1 MRKNLLFG
9 LLFFIAISAGCNR
22 NDTITDSSRVVLEA
36 YQSSTRVSFD
46 GVKSSWEDGDCL
58 NVIVDGLERV
68 HLFGYDAATESK
80 FVCDNLVMPA
90 EQCDVYAY
98 YGVESADINLADKT
112 AVATL
117 GAAEQMQKIQTP
129 MAHIAEY
136 DVLYGKAESAD
147 SRNIQIAMNHTIAAV
162 KINLYSSLQDVV
174 TIKSITVTA
183 PEGVVLAGNYVIN
196 PSTDE
201 ITLADN
207 AEVANS
213 INLTFEEP
221 VLLGADVF
229 VAWLA
234 TAPFTL
240 AEGESLVIDITTADD
255 EIYRCTKQM
264 SSESASF
271 DAGRIMTTNI
281 TLGGNAT
288 LVEPEAPTLPA
299 TVEIEV
305 DPSKEGVFEDFP
317 TENSKANSGSFML
330 AGYEYEYEFVFDS
343 PSEFYLSDNGRIRFD
358 SGITSTKKAMIKLP
372 VISNYKLAKVVMAS
386 ISNNSTKHNY
396 LFAITNSQKSVIT
409 GGAAYKLGSGK
420 YTYNLTLPANN
431 TECYICISNT
441 SSSGNTNPA
450 NISYLSLVYSKIE

>member
-36 YQSSTRVSFD
+36 YQSSSRVSFD

-58 NVIVDGLERV
+58 NVVVDGLEGV
-68 HLFGYDAATESK
+68 YLFGYDAATESK

-117 GAAEQMQKIQTP
+117 GAAEQTQNIQTP

-162 KINLYSSLQDVV
+162 KINLDSSLQDVV

-183 PEGVVLAGNYVIN
+183 PEGVVLGGNYVIN

-221 VLLGADVF
+221 ILLGTDGF

-234 TAPFTL
+234 TAPFAL

-255 EIYRCTKQM
+255 EIYRCIKQM
-264 SSESASF
+264 PTEGASF
-271 DAGRIMTTNI
+271 NAGRIMTTDI

-288 LVEPEAPTLPA
+288 LVEPEAPALPA

-330 AGYEYEYEFVFDS
+330 AGYEYEFVFDS
-343 PSEFYLSDNGRIRFD
+343 PSKFYLSDNGRIRFD
-358 SGITSTKKAMIKLP
+358 SGITSTKNAMIKLP
-372 VISNYKLAKVVMAS
+372 VIPNYKLSQVVMAS

>member
-36 YQSSTRVSFD
+36 YQSSSRVSFD

-58 NVIVDGLERV
+58 NVIVDGLEGV

-98 YGVESADINLADKT
+98 YGAESADINLADKT

-117 GAAEQMQKIQTP
+117 GAAEQTQNIQTP

-162 KINLYSSLQDVV
+162 KINLDSSLQDVV
-174 TIKSITVTA
+174 TIKGITVTA

-221 VLLGADVF
+221 ILLGADGY

-234 TAPFTL
+234 TAPFAL
-240 AEGESLVIDITTADD
+240 AEGESLVIDIATADD
-255 EIYRCTKQM
+255 EIYRCIKQM
-264 SSESASF
+264 PTEGASF
-271 DAGRIMTTNI
+271 NAGRIMTTDI

-288 LVEPEAPTLPA
+288 LVEPEVPALPA

-305 DPSKEGVFEDFP
+305 DPTKEGIFVDFP
-317 TENSKANSGSFML
+317 TEKNKTNSGSFML
-330 AGYEYEYEFVFDS
+330 AGYEFVFDS
-343 PSEFYLSDNGRIRFD
+343 PAKFYLTDNGRIRFD

-372 VISNYKLAKVVMAS
+372 VIPNYKLTKVVMAS
-386 ISNNSTKHNY
+386 IAKNSTNHNY
-396 LFAITNSQKSVIT
+396 LFAITDAQKKIIS
-409 GGAAYKLGSGK
+409 GGEEYKLNGSK
-420 YTYNLTLPANN
+420 YTYDLTLPADD

>member
-1 MRKNLLFG
+1 
-9 LLFFIAISAGCNR
+9 
-22 NDTITDSSRVVLEA
+22 
-36 YQSSTRVSFD
+36 
-46 GVKSSWEDGDCL
+46 
-58 NVIVDGLERV
+58 
-68 HLFGYDAATESK
+68 
-80 FVCDNLVMPA
+80 
-90 EQCDVYAY
+90 
-98 YGVESADINLADKT
+98 
-112 AVATL
+112 
-117 GAAEQMQKIQTP
+117 
-129 MAHIAEY
+129 
-136 DVLYGKAESAD
+136 
-147 SRNIQIAMNHTIAAV
+147 V
-162 KINLYSSLQDVV
+162 KINLDSSLQDVV

-183 PEGVVLAGNYVIN
+183 PDGVALAGNYVIN

-201 ITLADN
+201 ITLTDN
-207 AEVANS
+207 SEVANS

-221 VLLGADVF
+221 ILLGADGF

-234 TAPFTL
+234 TAPFAL
-240 AEGESLVIDITTADD
+240 AEGESLVIDIATADD
-255 EIYRCTKQM
+255 EIYRCIKQM
-264 SSESASF
+264 PTEGASF
-271 DAGRIMTTNI
+271 NAGRIMTTDI

-288 LVEPEAPTLPA
+288 LVEPEAPALPA

-330 AGYEYEYEFVFDS
+330 AGYEYEFVFDS
-343 PSEFYLSDNGRIRFD
+343 PSKFYLSDNGRIRFD
-358 SGITSTKKAMIKLP
+358 SGITSTKNAMIKLP
-372 VISNYKLAKVVMAS
+372 VIPNYKLSQVVMAS

>member
-36 YQSSTRVSFD
+36 YQSSSRVSFD

-58 NVIVDGLERV
+58 NVIVDGLEGV

-112 AVATL
+112 AEATL
-117 GAAEQMQKIQTP
+117 GAAEQTQKIQTP

-162 KINLYSSLQDVV
+162 KINLDSSLQDVV

-183 PEGVVLAGNYVIN
+183 PEGVALGGNYVIN

-221 VLLGADVF
+221 ILLGADGF

-234 TAPFTL
+234 TAPFAL
-240 AEGESLVIDITTADD
+240 AEGESLVIDIATADD

-264 SSESASF
+264 PTEGASF
-271 DAGRIMTTNI
+271 NAGRIMTTNI

-288 LVEPEAPTLPA
+288 LVEPEAPALPA

-330 AGYEYEYEFVFDS
+330 AGYKYEFVFDS
-343 PSEFYLSDNGRIRFD
+343 PAKFYLSDNGRIRFD
-358 SGITSTKKAMIKLP
+358 SGITSTKNAMIKLP
-372 VISNYKLAKVVMAS
+372 VIPNYKLTKVVMAS

>member
-36 YQSSTRVSFD
+36 YQSSSRVSFD

-58 NVIVDGLERV
+58 NVVVDGLEGV

-117 GAAEQMQKIQTP
+117 GAAEQMQNIQTP

-136 DVLYGKAESAD
+136 DVLYGKADSAD

-162 KINLYSSLQDVV
+162 KINLDSSLQDVV

-207 AEVANS
+207 VKVANS

-221 VLLGADVF
+221 ILLGADGY

-234 TAPFTL
+234 TAPFAL
-240 AEGESLVIDITTADD
+240 AEGESLVIDIATADD

-264 SSESASF
+264 PTEGASF
-271 DAGRIMTTNI
+271 NAGRIMTTDI

-288 LVEPEAPTLPA
+288 LVEPEVPALPA

-305 DPSKEGVFEDFP
+305 DPTKEGIFVDFP
-317 TENSKANSGSFML
+317 TEKSKTNSGSFML
-330 AGYEYEYEFVFDS
+330 AGYEFVFDS
-343 PSEFYLSDNGRIRFD
+343 PAKFYLTDNGRIRFD

-372 VISNYKLAKVVMAS
+372 VIPNYKLTKVVMAS
-386 ISNNSTKHNY
+386 IDKNSTNHNY
-396 LFAITNSQKSVIT
+396 LFAITDAQKSIIS
-409 GGAAYKLGSGK
+409 GGEEYKLNGSK
-420 YTYNLTLPANN
+420 YTYDLTLPADD

-441 SSSGNTNPA
+441 SSAGNNNPA

>member
-36 YQSSTRVSFD
+36 YQSSSRVSFD

-58 NVIVDGLERV
+58 NVVVDGLEGV

-98 YGVESADINLADKT
+98 YGVEPADINLADKT

-117 GAAEQMQKIQTP
+117 GAAEQTQNIQTP

-162 KINLYSSLQDVV
+162 KINLDSSLQDVV

-183 PEGVVLAGNYVIN
+183 PEGVALAGNYVIN

-207 AEVANS
+207 SEVANS

-221 VLLGADVF
+221 ILLGADGY

-234 TAPFTL
+234 TAPFAL
-240 AEGESLVIDITTADD
+240 AEGESLVIDIATADD

-264 SSESASF
+264 PTEGASF
-271 DAGRIMTTNI
+271 NAGRIMTTNI

-288 LVEPEAPTLPA
+288 LVGPEAPALPA
-299 TVEIEV
+299 TVEIV
-305 DPSKEGVFEDFP
+305 IDPTNADTMANFP
-317 TENSKANSGSFML
+317 TEANKTSSGTFTL
-330 AGYEYEYEFVFDS
+330 AGYDFVFDS
-343 PSEFYLSDNGRIRFD
+343 PSKFYLSDNGRIRFD
-358 SGITSTKKAMIKLP
+358 SGITSTKNAMIKLP
-372 VISNYKLAKVVMAS
+372 VIPNYKLSQVVMAS

-441 SSSGNTNPA
+441 AAAANINPA
-450 NISYLSLVYSKIE
+450 NISYISLLYTKVE

>member
-36 YQSSTRVSFD
+36 YQSSSRVSFD

-58 NVIVDGLERV
+58 NVVVDGLEGV

-183 PEGVVLAGNYVIN
+183 PEGVALGGNYVIN

-221 VLLGADVF
+221 ILLGTDGF

-234 TAPFTL
+234 TAPFAL

-255 EIYRCTKQM
+255 EIYRCIKQM
-264 SSESASF
+264 PTEGASF
-271 DAGRIMTTNI
+271 NAGRIMTTDI

-288 LVEPEAPTLPA
+288 LVEPEAPALPA

-317 TENSKANSGSFML
+317 TEKSKANSGSFML
-330 AGYEYEYEFVFDS
+330 AGYGYEFVFDS
-343 PSEFYLSDNGRIRFD
+343 PAKFYLTDNGRIRFD

-372 VISNYKLAKVVMAS
+372 VIPNYKLAKVVMAS
-386 ISNNSTKHNY
+386 IAKNSTNHNY
-396 LFAITNSQKSVIT
+396 LFAIS
-409 GGAAYKLGSGK
+409 GGEEYKLNDSK
-420 YTYNLTLPANN
+420 YTYDLTLPADD

>member
-58 NVIVDGLERV
+58 NVIVDGLEGV

-117 GAAEQMQKIQTP
+117 GAAEQTQKIQTP

-136 DVLYGKAESAD
+136 DVLYGKAETAD

-162 KINLYSSLQDVV
+162 KINLDSSLQDVV

-183 PEGVVLAGNYVIN
+183 PEGVALGGNYVIN

-221 VLLGADVF
+221 ILLGADGY

-234 TAPFTL
+234 TAPFAL
-240 AEGESLVIDITTADD
+240 AEGESLVIDIATADD

-264 SSESASF
+264 PTEGASF
-271 DAGRIMTTNI
+271 NAGRIMTTDI

-288 LVEPEAPTLPA
+288 LVGPEAPALPA

-305 DPSKEGVFEDFP
+305 DPTKEGVFVDFP
-317 TENSKANSGSFML
+317 TEKSKTNSGSFML
-330 AGYEYEYEFVFDS
+330 AGYEFVFDS
-343 PSEFYLSDNGRIRFD
+343 PAKFYLTDNGRIRFD
-358 SGITSTKKAMIKLP
+358 PGITSTKKAMIKLP
-372 VISNYKLAKVVMAS
+372 VIPNYKLTKVVMAS
-386 ISNNSTKHNY
+386 IDKNSTNHNY
-396 LFAITNSQKSVIT
+396 LFAITDAQKSIIS
-409 GGAAYKLGSGK
+409 GGEEYKLNSSK
-420 YTYNLTLPANN
+420 YTYDLTLPADD

-441 SSSGNTNPA
+441 SSAGNNNPA

>member
-36 YQSSTRVSFD
+36 YQSSSRVSFD

-58 NVIVDGLERV
+58 NVVVDGLEGV

-117 GAAEQMQKIQTP
+117 GAAEQTQKIQTP

-183 PEGVVLAGNYVIN
+183 PEGVALAGNYVIN

-207 AEVANS
+207 SEVANS

-221 VLLGADVF
+221 ILLGADGF

-234 TAPFTL
+234 TAPFAL

-264 SSESASF
+264 PTKGASF
-271 DAGRIMTTNI
+271 NAGRIMTTDI

-288 LVEPEAPTLPA
+288 LVEPEAPALPA

-305 DPSKEGVFEDFP
+305 DPTKEGIFVDFP
-317 TENSKANSGSFML
+317 TEKSKANSGSFML
-330 AGYEYEYEFVFDS
+330 AGYEFVFDS
-343 PSEFYLSDNGRIRFD
+343 PSKFYLSDNGRIRFD

-372 VISNYKLAKVVMAS
+372 VIPNYKLTKVVMAS
-386 ISNNSTKHNY
+386 IDKNSTNHNY
-396 LFAITNSQKSVIT
+396 LFAITDSQKNVIS
-409 GGAAYKLGSGK
+409 GGEEYKLNGSK
-420 YTYNLTLPANN
+420 YTYDLTLPADD

-441 SSSGNTNPA
+441 SSAGNNNPA

>member
-58 NVIVDGLERV
+58 NVVVDGLEGV

-117 GAAEQMQKIQTP
+117 GAAEQTQNIQTP

-147 SRNIQIAMNHTIAAV
+147 SHNIQIAMNHTIAAV

-183 PEGVVLAGNYVIN
+183 PEGVALAGNYVIN

-221 VLLGADVF
+221 ILLGADGY

-234 TAPFTL
+234 TAPFAL
-240 AEGESLVIDITTADD
+240 AEGESLVIDIATADD
-255 EIYRCTKQM
+255 EIYRCIKQM
-264 SSESASF
+264 PTEGASF
-271 DAGRIMTTNI
+271 NAGRIMTTDI

-288 LVEPEAPTLPA
+288 LVGPEAPALPA

-305 DPSKEGVFEDFP
+305 DPTKEGVFVDFP
-317 TENSKANSGSFML
+317 TEKSKTDNGSFML
-330 AGYEYEYEFVFDS
+330 AGYEFVFDS
-343 PSEFYLSDNGRIRFD
+343 PSKFYLSDNGRIRFD
-358 SGITSTKKAMIKLP
+358 SGITSTKNAMIKLP
-372 VISNYKLAKVVMAS
+372 VIPNYKLTKVVMAS
-386 ISNNSTKHNY
+386 IAKNSTNHNY
-396 LFAITNSQKSVIT
+396 LFAITDAQKNIIS
-409 GGAAYKLGSGK
+409 GGEEYKLNGSK
-420 YTYNLTLPANN
+420 YTYDLTLPADD

-441 SSSGNTNPA
+441 SSSGNNNPA

>member
-36 YQSSTRVSFD
+36 YQSSSRVSFD

-58 NVIVDGLERV
+58 NVIVDGLEGV

-117 GAAEQMQKIQTP
+117 GAAEQTQKIQTP

-162 KINLYSSLQDVV
+162 KINLDSSLQDVV
-174 TIKSITVTA
+174 TIKSITVTT
-183 PEGVVLAGNYVIN
+183 PEGVALAGNYVIN

-207 AEVANS
+207 SEVANS
-213 INLTFEEP
+213 INLTFDEP
-221 VLLGADVF
+221 ILLGADGF

-234 TAPFTL
+234 TAPFAL
-240 AEGESLVIDITTADD
+240 AEGESLVIDIATADD

-264 SSESASF
+264 PTEGASF
-271 DAGRIMTTNI
+271 NAGRIMTTDI

-288 LVEPEAPTLPA
+288 LVEPELPA
-299 TVEIEV
+299 TVEIVV
-305 DPSKEGVFEDFP
+305 DPANADTMANFP
-317 TENSKANSGSFML
+317 TGANKTNSGTFTL
-330 AGYEYEYEFVFDS
+330 AGYDFVFDS
-343 PSEFYLSDNGRIRFD
+343 PAKFYLTDNGRIRFD
-358 SGITSTKKAMIKLP
+358 SGITSTKKAMIKNFLLSRT
-372 VISNYKLAKVVMAS
+372 I
-386 ISNNSTKHNY
+386 
-396 LFAITNSQKSVIT
+396 NSQRLLWPLSPRIALTIT
-409 GGAAYKLGSGK
+409 ICL
-420 YTYNLTLPANN
+420 LLPMRRRMLFRVVR
-431 TECYICISNT
+431 
-441 SSSGNTNPA
+441 
-450 NISYLSLVYSKIE
+450 NIS

>member
-36 YQSSTRVSFD
+36 YQSSSRVSFD

-58 NVIVDGLERV
+58 NVVVDGLEGV
-68 HLFGYDAATESK
+68 YLFGYDAATESK

-117 GAAEQMQKIQTP
+117 GAAEQTQNIQTP

-162 KINLYSSLQDVV
+162 KINLDSSLQDVV

-221 VLLGADVF
+221 ILLGADGY

-234 TAPFTL
+234 TAPFAL
-240 AEGESLVIDITTADD
+240 AEGESLVIDIATADD

-264 SSESASF
+264 LTEGASF
-271 DAGRIMTTNI
+271 NAGRIMTTNI

-288 LVEPEAPTLPA
+288 LVEPEAPALPA
-299 TVEIEV
+299 TVEIV
-305 DPSKEGVFEDFP
+305 IDPTNADTMANFP
-317 TENSKANSGSFML
+317 TEANKTSSGTFTL
-330 AGYEYEYEFVFDS
+330 AGYDFVFDS
-343 PSEFYLSDNGRIRFD
+343 PSKFYLSDNGRIRFD
-358 SGITSTKKAMIKLP
+358 SGITSTKNAMIKLP
-372 VISNYKLAKVVMAS
+372 VIPNYKLSQVVMAS

-420 YTYNLTLPANN
+420 YTYNLTLPADD